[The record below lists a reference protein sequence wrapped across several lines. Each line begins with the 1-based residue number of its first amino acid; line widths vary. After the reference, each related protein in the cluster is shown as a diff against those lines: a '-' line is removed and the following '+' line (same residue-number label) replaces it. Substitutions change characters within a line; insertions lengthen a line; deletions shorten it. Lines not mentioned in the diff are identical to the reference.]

1 MTRPGEDVEI
11 GSTVSLVVGEID
23 TTSDVFEVVAI
34 GELVT
39 EEVKLFESLSTE

>member
-1 MTRPGEDVEI
+1 MTRPEEDVEI
-11 GSTVSLVVGEID
+11 GSTVSPAVGEIG

>member
-1 MTRPGEDVEI
+1 MTRPEDVEI
-11 GSTVSLVVGEID
+11 ATTASPEVGVID